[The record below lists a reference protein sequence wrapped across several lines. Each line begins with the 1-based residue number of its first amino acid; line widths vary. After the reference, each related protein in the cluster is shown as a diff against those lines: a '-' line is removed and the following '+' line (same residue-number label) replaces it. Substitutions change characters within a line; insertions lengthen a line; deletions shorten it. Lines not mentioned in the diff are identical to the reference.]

1 VFTGLSGPAEAARP
15 LARAARPGEIM
26 AALDLGT
33 NNCRLLVA
41 RHAGTGF
48 HVIDAFS
55 RIVRLGEGVSQTGR
69 LSEAAIDRTLDAL
82 KICAGKMARRGV
94 TLSRAVATEACRRAE
109 NCADFVARTF
119 SETGVRLD
127 IITTGEEAQ
136 LAFKGC
142 LPLLDK
148 HRPYAIVFDIGGGST
163 ELGWLRFRPNQPPE
177 MVAWH
182 SVPLGVVSMT
192 ERFGTEPAPGESS
205 EAFYDRMVELVAQ
218 HLEPLH
224 RAVAARRAIG
234 AGEVQMLG
242 TSGTVTTLAGIRL
255 GLPRYDRG
263 QVDGSYLDFADVER
277 ISTDIAQRDVAGR
290 AAIPCIGQ
298 ERADLVLSGCAI
310 LSAICRLWPVG
321 RLRVADRGV
330 REGILMSL
338 MSGPAFADAAAPRAA
353 SAVPPVPA
361 PVVEADIAADPAL
374 VLPAVPA

>member
-1 VFTGLSGPAEAARP
+1 VLTGLSGPAEVAHPFSRT
-15 LARAARPGEIM
+15 ARPGEIM

-41 RHAGTGF
+41 RHAGSGF

-55 RIVRLGEGVSQTGR
+55 RIVRLGEGVAQTGR

-109 NCADFVARTF
+109 NCADFVARTMT
-119 SETGVRLD
+119 ETGVRLD
-127 IITTGEEAQ
+127 IISTGEEAA
-136 LAFKGC
+136 LAFRGC
-142 LPLLDK
+142 QPLLDR
-148 HRPYAIVFDIGGGST
+148 HRSFAIVFDIGGGST
-163 ELGWLRFRPNQPPE
+163 ELGWLRFRPNQAPE

-182 SVPLGVVSMT
+182 SVPLGVVSLT
-192 ERFGTEPAPGESS
+192 ERFGAEPAPDEDAD
-205 EAFYDRMVELVAQ
+205 AFYDRMVDLVAQ

-224 RAVAARRAIG
+224 RAVAAQRAIG

-242 TSGTVTTLAGIRL
+242 TSGTVTTLAGIHL

-277 ISTDIAQRDVAGR
+277 ISADIAHRNVAGR
-290 AAIPCIGQ
+290 AQIPCIGM

-310 LSAICRLWPVG
+310 LTAICRLWPVG

-338 MSGPAFADAAAPRAA
+338 MSGRGQTQ
-353 SAVPPVPA
+353 
-361 PVVEADIAADPAL
+361 
-374 VLPAVPA
+374 

>member
-1 VFTGLSGPAEAARP
+1 
-15 LARAARPGEIM
+15 M

-41 RHAGTGF
+41 RHAGAGF

-69 LSEAAIDRTLDAL
+69 LSDAAIDRTLEAL

-109 NCADFVARTF
+109 NCAEFVGRTLD
-119 SETGVRLD
+119 ETGVRLD

-148 HRPYAIVFDIGGGST
+148 HRPFAIVFDIGGGST
-163 ELGWLRFRPNQPPE
+163 ELGWLRFRPGQAPE

-192 ERFGTEPAPGESS
+192 ERFGTDPAPGEST

-224 RAVAARRAIG
+224 RAISAQRAIG

-255 GLPRYDRG
+255 GLGRYDRG

-277 ISTDIAQRDVAGR
+277 ISAEIAQRDVAGR
-290 AAIPCIGQ
+290 AEIPCIGQ

-321 RLRVADRGV
+321 KLRVADRGV

-338 MSGPAFADAAAPRAA
+338 MSGSGRPQA
-353 SAVPPVPA
+353 PA
-361 PVVEADIAADPAL
+361 PASGTSA
-374 VLPAVPA
+374 AVPA

>member
-1 VFTGLSGPAEAARP
+1 VLTGLSGPAEAAHP
-15 LARAARPGEIM
+15 FSRAARPGEIM

-41 RHAGTGF
+41 RHAGSGF

-55 RIVRLGEGVSQTGR
+55 RIVRLGEGVAQTGR
-69 LSEAAIDRTLDAL
+69 LSEAAIDRTLEAL

-109 NCADFVARTF
+109 NCADFVARTV

-127 IITTGEEAQ
+127 IISTGEEAA
-136 LAFKGC
+136 LAFRGC
-142 LPLLDK
+142 QPLLDR
-148 HRPYAIVFDIGGGST
+148 HRPFAIVFDIGGGST
-163 ELGWLRFRPNQPPE
+163 ELGWLRFRPSQPPE

-182 SVPLGVVSMT
+182 SVPLGVVSLT
-192 ERFGTEPAPGESS
+192 ERFGTEPKPGEDAD
-205 EAFYDRMVELVAQ
+205 AFYGRMVELVAQ

-224 RAVAARRAIG
+224 RAVAAKRAIG

-242 TSGTVTTLAGIRL
+242 TSGTVTTLAGIHL
-255 GLPRYDRG
+255 GLARYDRG

-277 ISTDIAQRDVAGR
+277 ISAEIARRNVAGR
-290 AAIPCIGQ
+290 AQIPCIGM

-310 LSAICRLWPVG
+310 LTAICRLWPVG

-330 REGILMSL
+330 REGILMNL
-338 MSGPAFADAAAPRAA
+338 MSGPARHA
-353 SAVPPVPA
+353 SQAGQA
-361 PVVEADIAADPAL
+361 GAGG
-374 VLPAVPA
+374 AVPAA

>member
-1 VFTGLSGPAEAARP
+1 LNVMTGLSGPGDAAP
-15 LARAARPGEIM
+15 HVLARSARPGEIM

-41 RHAGTGF
+41 RHAGSGF

-55 RIVRLGEGVSQTGR
+55 RIVRLGEGVAQTGR
-69 LSEAAIDRTLDAL
+69 LSDAAIDRTIAAL

-94 TLSRAVATEACRRAE
+94 TLSRAVATEACRRAD
-109 NCADFVARTF
+109 NCADFVARSV

-163 ELGWLRFRPNQPPE
+163 ELGWLRFRPNRPPE

-192 ERFGTEPAPGESS
+192 ERFGTEPNAGEDG
-205 EAFYDRMVELVAQ
+205 EAFYARMVDLVAA
-218 HLEPLH
+218 HLEPLQ
-224 RAVAARRAIG
+224 RAISASRAIG

-242 TSGTVTTLAGIRL
+242 TSGTVTTLAGIHL
-255 GLPRYDRG
+255 GLPRYDRN

-277 ISTDIAQRDVAGR
+277 ISAEIAARSVAGR
-290 AAIPCIGQ
+290 AEIPCIGL

-310 LSAICRLWPVG
+310 LSAICKLWPVG

-338 MSGPAFADAAAPRAA
+338 MSGPARNAALD
-353 SAVPPVPA
+353 A
-361 PVVEADIAADPAL
+361 PVHAP
-374 VLPAVPA
+374 LPA

>member
-1 VFTGLSGPAEAARP
+1 VLTGLSGSEEAAP
-15 LARAARPGEIM
+15 QVLARPARPGEIM

-41 RHAGTGF
+41 RHAGSGF

-55 RIVRLGEGVSQTGR
+55 RIVRLGEGVAQTGR
-69 LSEAAIDRTLDAL
+69 LSDAAIDRTLDAL

-109 NCADFVARTF
+109 NCADFVSR
-119 SETGVRLD
+119 SLNETGVRLD

-163 ELGWLRFRPNQPPE
+163 ELGWLRFRPNRPPE

-192 ERFGTEPAPGESS
+192 ERFGAEPAPGEDS
-205 EAFYDRMVELVAQ
+205 EAFYERMVDLVAA
-218 HLEPLH
+218 HLEPLK
-224 RAVAARRAIG
+224 RAISG
-234 AGEVQMLG
+234 GRAIAAGEVQMLG

-255 GLPRYDRG
+255 GLPRYDRN
-263 QVDGSYLDFADVER
+263 QVDGSHLDFADVER
-277 ISTDIAQRDVAGR
+277 ISAEIAHRNVAGR
-290 AAIPCIGQ
+290 AEIPCIGL

-338 MSGPAFADAAAPRAA
+338 MNGPARNAAFDAP
-353 SAVPPVPA
+353 
-361 PVVEADIAADPAL
+361 IH
-374 VLPAVPA
+374 AVPA

>member
-1 VFTGLSGPAEAARP
+1 VLTGLSGPAEAAHP
-15 LARAARPGEIM
+15 FSRAARPGEIM

-41 RHAGTGF
+41 RHAGSGF

-55 RIVRLGEGVSQTGR
+55 RIVRLGEGVAQTGR
-69 LSEAAIDRTLDAL
+69 LSEAAIDRTLEAL
-82 KICAGKMARRGV
+82 RICAGKMARRGV

-109 NCADFVARTF
+109 NCADFVARTL

-127 IITTGEEAQ
+127 IISTGEEAA
-136 LAFKGC
+136 LAFRGC
-142 LPLLDK
+142 QPLLDR
-148 HRPYAIVFDIGGGST
+148 HRPFAIVFDIGGGST

-182 SVPLGVVSMT
+182 SVPLGVVSLT
-192 ERFGTEPAPGESS
+192 ERFGTEPKPGEDAD
-205 EAFYDRMVELVAQ
+205 AFYARMVDLVAQ

-242 TSGTVTTLAGIRL
+242 TSGTVTTLAGIHL
-255 GLPRYDRG
+255 GLARYDRG

-277 ISTDIAQRDVAGR
+277 ISADIAHRNVAGR
-290 AAIPCIGQ
+290 AQIACIGS

-310 LSAICRLWPVG
+310 LTAICRLWPVG

-338 MSGPAFADAAAPRAA
+338 MSGPGRVARPSAANGG
-353 SAVPPVPA
+353 SGTGGVIPA
-361 PVVEADIAADPAL
+361 
-374 VLPAVPA
+374 

>member
-1 VFTGLSGPAEAARP
+1 MITGLSGPAEAAQP
-15 LARAARPGEIM
+15 VFARAAKPGEIM

-41 RHAGTGF
+41 RHAGSGF

-69 LSEAAIDRTLDAL
+69 LSEAAINRTLEAL

-94 TLSRAVATEACRRAE
+94 TLSRAVATEACRRAD
-109 NCADFVARTF
+109 NCADFVGRSLA
-119 SETGVRLD
+119 ETGVRLD
-127 IITTGEEAQ
+127 IISTGEEAQ

-163 ELGWLRFRPNQPPE
+163 ELGWLRFRPNLPPE

-192 ERFGTEPAPGESS
+192 ERFGAEPQPGEDA
-205 EAFYDRMVELVAQ
+205 ETFYQRMVDLVADQ
-218 HLEPLH
+218 LDPLH
-224 RAVAARRAIG
+224 RAISAGRAIG

-277 ISTDIAQRDVAGR
+277 ISNDIARRDVAGR
-290 AAIPCIGQ
+290 AQIPCIGM

-310 LSAICRLWPVG
+310 LSAICKLWPVG

-338 MSGPAFADAAAPRAA
+338 MSGPARNAALEAPIPVSNGVVV
-353 SAVPPVPA
+353 SA
-361 PVVEADIAADPAL
+361 
-374 VLPAVPA
+374 